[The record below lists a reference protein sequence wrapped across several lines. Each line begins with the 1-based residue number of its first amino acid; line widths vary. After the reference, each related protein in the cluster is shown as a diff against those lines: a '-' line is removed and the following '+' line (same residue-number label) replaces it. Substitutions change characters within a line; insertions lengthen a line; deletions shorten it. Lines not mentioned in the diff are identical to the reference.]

1 MLRQGNRLIGSAGCL
16 AVLNNAS
23 NSQAKIKVVIVDA
36 YPVARW
42 GARRFLSQ
50 QQDIEVVAE
59 AETAAEA
66 AELVR
71 SVSPRVVII
80 DLVAPGALTAV
91 VELVRVGDTGVVAFS
106 ALDSWQHVEKFL
118 NAGGTAFVSKRAPLD
133 HLLAAVYAAAR
144 GHVWISPELRE
155 MMQNS
160 SENLQTQRELLT
172 SREREVALMIAEGLT
187 SRQIAD
193 RLCVSLKTVESHR
206 YRIFKKLNIRR
217 SAQLVDYVIRTGLTS
232 GSS

>member
-106 ALDSWQHVEKFL
+106 ALDSWQHVEEFL

>member
-206 YRIFKKLNIRR
+206 YGIFKKLNIRR